1 MSKSKKSVERQKPK
15 KKEQDKEPIADII
28 AVKQPLSK
36 GGQNINKNTQ
46 NVIIQFPNDVELRK
60 VKKKKKSK
68 PKDNKRKQLLEQL
81 KSELE
86 NYDNIQAEV
95 RKKNIKIPA
104 NLGLTMISTS
114 ELKTNDDILKF
125 IQDVTQKTE
134 GLKKLLNPQM
144 EQAIATPTPIQ
155 PNRFGFQEA
164 VRYMGGI
171 PVNPSIQPPQP
182 QPQQPIPSIRPFT
195 PSQPAQ
201 PSTYDPLKD
210 LKDLEKEVSDK
221 IGGGTQLPPAPLSP
235 QPSNATST
243 TGGSVIDGGQTIT
256 GLPTNPVEMEEY
268 ARPKQS
274 DLATIKG
281 AVLGGHDTM
290 TGGTPVD
297 ISVPPGWYRLYHR
310 WEKYQSDIGY
320 NDRERFSIGKPEDN
334 FYHIPLADYNRIMKQ
349 RNTLRDEYRIF
360 INTIPRD
367 QLNYLISDPNLSPFH
382 KIMMNGLNLEPKEI
396 LAQQLTKQGI
406 PFSEIT
412 QGNEQPARAT
422 AIQKSKFKDP
432 VLEKQREDF
441 ETYIATKTTDLSQ
454 LKNQIQQKQKAGQ
467 VLSQEEKQGDMDIV
481 YAMEGQAK
489 DEYEKLIPD
498 IQIDARVAFDKFIKR
513 TNDVLSIINTGKT
526 FDPAASSIDPAKKEK
541 IKRTAYKDL
550 IDYIED
556 TATGRSKKKLTSR
569 MVENIKEYLGQRVSE
584 KLKAKKGDILAYKRE
599 LQNEMKAVNLPYDT
613 PSYEKYVAQQEA
625 MEAI

>member
-15 KKEQDKEPIADII
+15 KKEHDKEPIADII

-81 KSELE
+81 KTELE

-125 IQDVTQKTE
+125 IQDVALKTE

-144 EQAIATPTPIQ
+144 EQAITTPIQ
-155 PNRFGFQEA
+155 PNRFGIQEA

-171 PVNPSIQPPQP
+171 PVNPAVQPPQP
-182 QPQQPIPSIRPFT
+182 PPQQPIPSIRPFT
-195 PSQPAQ
+195 PSQSEK
-201 PSTYDPLKD
+201 PSTYDPFKD

-243 TGGSVIDGGQTIT
+243 GGTIIDGGQTIT

-268 ARPKQS
+268 SRPKQS

-334 FYHIPLADYNRIMKQ
+334 FYHIPLTDYNRITKQ

-367 QLNYLISDPNLSPFH
+367 QLNYLINDPNLSPFH

-412 QGNEQPARAT
+412 QGNEQPARAI

-432 VLEKQREDF
+432 ALEKQREDF
-441 ETYIATKTTDLSQ
+441 ETYISTKTIDLQQ
-454 LKNQIQQKQKAGQ
+454 LNNQIQRKQETGQ

-489 DEYEKLIPD
+489 DKYEKLPPD
-498 IQIDARVAFDKFIKR
+498 IQIDARVAYDKFIKR

-526 FDPAASSIDPAKKEK
+526 FDPTASSIDPEKKEK
-541 IKRTAYKDL
+541 LQRTAYKDL
-550 IDYIED
+550 VDYIED
-556 TATGRSKKKLTSR
+556 DPQNTLGKKKKKI
-569 MVENIKEYLGQRVSE
+569 NIKNGR
-584 KLKAKKGDILAYKRE
+584 KYKRYFRA
-599 LQNEMKAVNLPYDT
+599 KSIRKIRRIKGRYY
-613 PSYEKYVAQQEA
+613 S
-625 MEAI
+625 I